1 MSTEKQERVVTLEE
15 LISRA
20 SELREQLN
28 SLNTILNMYLSQ
40 YRELQL
46 SLETLRGLPE
56 ASSEGFTVLDR
67 LSLVYIPV
75 KISEKWADSVLV
87 NIGLGYYM
95 RTTRDKAVELLSR
108 RVREIEQVLRELQ
121 ARQRALLDEYLAL
134 ERLIS
139 QVIETYR
146 AKATRTT

>member
-28 SLNTILNMYLSQ
+28 SLNTILNMYLNQ

-46 SLETLRGLPE
+46 SFETLRGLPE

>member
-28 SLNTILNMYLSQ
+28 SLNTILNMYLNQ

-46 SLETLRGLPE
+46 SFETLRGLPE
-56 ASSEGFTVLDR
+56 ASSEGFIVLDR